1 MLAVLLLA
9 GTALTSCTH
18 SDDPA
23 PEPQPSGPKTYTLTI
38 RASKSSDTAL
48 TRALSVVGNDISS
61 TWTAGDVVS
70 VYKGDDP
77 DPLGTLRAKNLSDD
91 GKTCDL
97 VGSLTTAPNVDDVLT
112 LKYLSPS
119 YDAQDG
125 TLQSIAENCDYS
137 TATVTV
143 SEIVDN
149 NVVIQDDPPI
159 AFTNQQII
167 VKFTLKDTDG
177 SALPSNPTAL
187 TIDYLTGSVSLT
199 GISTTTYSGQSYSN
213 GNGVLYVAVPNHIR
227 GKDMKLTATVGSKTY
242 TYWKSNAFQNNEGN
256 QQPPVVKDYYIVNV
270 KMFDPFSTP
279 LTFECFDDEPTQS
292 SVAITGFSDLFYSI
306 DGGNNWSNCSGLY
319 NNQYTFTSSVSKISF
334 RGKNATNS
342 GSIKF
347 LCSGNCYVYGNI
359 MSLVGGLTKNSD
371 NQLITNDFSELKDL
385 QDDKFNQLFWD
396 EDYWNAYKI
405 FSHPSKEL
413 VLPATTLTEDC
424 YKLMFDQCVNLVR
437 APELPATEVIYINN
451 AYGGMFN
458 GCSNLNYIKCLATR
472 INLDF
477 CTSYWVYGVASSGT
491 FVVNSSMTINDPM
504 NPTTSTVNNGTEPL
518 WSRGDSGIPIGWTV
532 TK

>member
-77 DPLGTLRAKNLSDD
+77 DPLGTLTAKNLSDD
-91 GKTCDL
+91 GKSCDL

-199 GISTTTYSGQSYSN
+199 GIPTTTYSGQSYSN

-227 GKDMKLTATVGSKTY
+227 GKDMKLTATVGTKTY
-242 TYWKSNAFQNNEGN
+242 TYWKSNAFPNNGGDQQNS
-256 QQPPVVKDYYIVNV
+256 VVKDYYLVNV

-292 SVAITGFSDLFYSI
+292 SVAVINYQNLQYST
-306 DGGNNWSNCSGLY
+306 DGGSSWDN
-319 NNQYTFTSSVSKISF
+319 YTGQISFTDVKKISF
-334 RGKNATNS
+334 RGKNATNE

-347 LCSGNCYVYGNI
+347 YCSGNCYVYGNI
-359 MSLVGGLTKNSD
+359 MSLVGGLTKNSN
-371 NQLITNDFSELKDL
+371 NQLKTNDFSELKDL
-385 QDDKFNQLFWD
+385 QDDKFNQLFYD
-396 EDYWNAYKI
+396 QDVENAHRIY
-405 FSHPSKEL
+405 SHPSKEL
-413 VLPATTLTEDC
+413 VLPATTLTEGC
-424 YKLMFDQCVNLVR
+424 YSLMFEGCSNLVR
-437 APELPATEVIYINN
+437 APELPASTSTVPAN
-451 AYGGMFN
+451 AYSGMFID
-458 GCSNLNYIKCLATR
+458 CTSLKFIKCLATSK
-472 INLDF
+472 DA
-477 CTSYWVYGVASSGT
+477 TATADWVSGVPENDGT
-491 FVVNSSMTINDPM
+491 FVVNSSLTITGSG
-504 NPTTSTVNNGTEPL
+504 PTTATVTDGAATTIWN
-518 WSRGDSGIPIGWTV
+518 RGDSGIPNGWTV

>member
-77 DPLGTLRAKNLSDD
+77 DPLGTLTAKNLSDD
-91 GKTCDL
+91 GKSCDL

-199 GISTTTYSGQSYSN
+199 GIPTTTYSGQSYSN

-227 GKDMKLTATVGSKTY
+227 GKDMKLTATVETANGTKTY
-242 TYWKSNAFQNNEGN
+242 TYWKSNAFPNNEGD
-256 QQPPVVKDYYIVNV
+256 QQNSVVKDYYLVNV

-279 LTFECFDDEPTQS
+279 LTFEAVEDNVENDVSFVNYSGTLYYSLNNVDWQVYTTAIDLKVKGEK
-292 SVAITGFSDLFYSI
+292 VYFKGDAITNPDSEVTQI
-306 DGGNNWSNCSGLY
+306 IC
-319 NNQYTFTSSVSKISF
+319 
-334 RGKNATNS
+334 RGK
-342 GSIKF
+342 
-347 LCSGNCYVYGNI
+347 CYVYGNI
-359 MSLVGGLTKNSD
+359 MSLVKKEFVTETELTYNNTFNKLFNNNSE
-371 NQLITNDFSELKDL
+371 NV
-385 QDDKFNQLFWD
+385 
-396 EDYWNAYKI
+396 Y
-405 FSHPSKEL
+405 SHPSKEL
-413 VLPATTLTEDC
+413 VMSATTLTYGC
-424 YKLMFDQCVNLVR
+424 YTEMFKGCSNLER
-437 APELPATEVIYINN
+437 APELPASIIPSH
-451 AYGGMFN
+451 AYYDMFN
-458 GCSNLNYIKCLATR
+458 GCSSLKYIKCLANDITAE
-472 INLDF
+472 NSTL
-477 CTSYWVYGVASSGT
+477 TWVYNVAASGT
-491 FVVNSSMTINDPM
+491 FVVNSSLTITGDS
-504 NPTTSTVNNGTEPL
+504 PTYKTVWGDER
-518 WSRGDSGIPIGWTV
+518 SDSGIPDGWTV
-532 TK
+532 SH